1 MSRARAELQTTIR
14 RQCTRGVGARRSGM
28 PQAADASLYTETG
41 GQDDEDGSAGGEN
54 EQLLQYGIAG
64 VGVLLL
70 LGGIVVAGTREYK
83 LKGVKIAQIA
93 GAASMI
99 GYGAGYVAGRSKGRA
114 EGHAEGMHVQKDM
127 LRRTLGI

>member
-1 MSRARAELQTTIR
+1 
-14 RQCTRGVGARRSGM
+14 
-28 PQAADASLYTETG
+28 
-41 GQDDEDGSAGGEN
+41 
-54 EQLLQYGIAG
+54 